1 MPSPKKCSPVPP
13 SVSSQ
18 STPDA
23 VSAAASPPPAAPATP
38 SVPPP
43 PQPEV
48 EPEVEPGKRP
58 RRRTPSNAFSE
69 PFLEKLR
76 LALRLLEERSHR
88 AAPTTSSEA
97 LLSGSLAVE
106 AVRTSESAPPAW
118 AVVRRSE
125 PVAEGGRA
133 VAVYRYRSEA
143 LLAATVLPAVAKA
156 SPYHLA
162 DKPKR
167 LGYALH
173 VHRHHVGHVA
183 RLGAGPAAA
192 ERRDVLT
199 SHLHLARHLVANP
212 EALSLLLEAA
222 GPEALPVLGRAL
234 ARRVEAVLP

>member
-1 MPSPKKCSPVPP
+1 MPSPQKCSPVPP
-13 SVSSQ
+13 SVSSP
-18 STPDA
+18 SSSEA
-23 VSAAASPPPAAPATP
+23 VSAAASAPPAPAAP
-38 SVPPP
+38 PPRP
-43 PQPEV
+43 GVKPDVQP
-48 EPEVEPGKRP
+48 GAKP
-58 RRRTPSNAFSE
+58 RRRPPSNAFSE

-88 AAPTTSSEA
+88 AAPATSAEA

-106 AVRTSESAPPAW
+106 EVRTSESAPPAW

-125 PVAEGGRA
+125 PVAEGGWA

-143 LLAATVLPAVAKA
+143 LLAAAVLPAVAKA

-212 EALSLLLEAA
+212 EALALLLEAA